1 MRSVLAA
8 TSLKNSGQRQATM
21 IKIIVSSD
29 IKTSIAQ
36 QKSFFDRADVR
47 VFTADSNEEALMIH
61 QAEKVNLIIAQ
72 LKRLGMTSRQFCSL
86 IRTNPEL
93 SKVLLIII
101 CANIRS
107 EIEESSKCKADS
119 VLTRPFDTEVLL
131 ETAQELLGISLR
143 AALRVLLKVT
153 VEGTIDALS
162 FFCHS
167 VNISATGMLIEAER
181 DLTMGD
187 SITCS
192 FFLPASAQIIV
203 TAEVIRI
210 IKQSRGFAPTLY
222 GVKFTRIDPEARRA
236 VEEFVKKNASP

>member
-1 MRSVLAA
+1 
-8 TSLKNSGQRQATM
+8 M

-29 IKTSIAQ
+29 IKASIAQ
-36 QKSFFDRADVR
+36 QKSFFDRADVQ
-47 VFTADSNEEALMIH
+47 VFTADSNEEALKIH

-72 LKRLGMTSRQFCSL
+72 LKRLGMTSQQFCSL

-93 SKVLLIII
+93 SKVLIIII

-119 VLTRPFDTEVLL
+119 VLTRPFNTEVLL

-143 AALRVLLKVT
+143 AALRVLLQVT
-153 VEGTIDALS
+153 VEGTVSSIS
-162 FFCHS
+162 FFCRS
-167 VNISATGMLIEAER
+167 VDISTAGMLLETEQNLAA
-181 DLTMGD
+181 GD

-192 FFLPASAQIIV
+192 FFLPQSAQIIAS
-203 TAEVIRI
+203 AEVIRI

-222 GVKFTRIDPEARRA
+222 GIRFTRIDPEARRA
-236 VEEFVKKNASP
+236 VEEFIEKNASP

>member
-1 MRSVLAA
+1 
-8 TSLKNSGQRQATM
+8 M

-93 SKVLLIII
+93 SRVLLILI

-107 EIEESSKCKADS
+107 EIEESSQCKADS
-119 VLTRPFDTEVLL
+119 VLTRPFNTEVLL

-143 AALRVLLKVT
+143 AALRVLLQVT
-153 VEGTIDALS
+153 VEGTVGALS
-162 FFCHS
+162 FFCRS
-167 VNISATGMLIEAER
+167 VNISATGMLIEAEQS
-181 DLTMGD
+181 LTMGD

-192 FFLPASAQIIV
+192 FFLPASAQIIAS
-203 TAEVIRI
+203 AEVIRI

-222 GVKFTRIDPEARRA
+222 GIRFTRIDPETRRA
-236 VEEFVKKNASP
+236 VEEFVEKNASP